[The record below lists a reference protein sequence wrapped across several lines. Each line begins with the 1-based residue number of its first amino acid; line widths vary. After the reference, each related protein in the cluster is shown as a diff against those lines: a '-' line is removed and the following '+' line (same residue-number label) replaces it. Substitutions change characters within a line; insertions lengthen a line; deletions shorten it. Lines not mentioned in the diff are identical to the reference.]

1 MQQIAREIQGGVDN
15 LVEQLKIGKLSLLNI
30 VARLYL
36 NYGDDMVFCI
46 SPGESGGTKVI
57 LGGNIQ

>member
-1 MQQIAREIQGGVDN
+1 M
-15 LVEQLKIGKLSLLNI
+15 VEQLKIGKLSLLNI